1 MYSTVLPI
9 LIVAISVNVVIILCS
24 NHSVNTF
31 ESVSD
36 DSITCAPWH
45 YIDPSNRMCKY
56 CVSKTSLIK
65 CTDEGTLLRIGYC
78 TTYTAGEGV
87 SMARC
92 PYLKMKTLRHAYIT
106 ARNDPLYII
115 LPDNISELN
124 DYMCGPMNRKGFL
137 CSECIDG
144 FSPSFT
150 SPDYMACSN
159 CTALRYYGVPL
170 FILTEIFP
178 ITLFYLMFVLFQ
190 VNVTTSP
197 MTCYIFYSQIM
208 MLIAT
213 PSGKGLFQV
222 HNTYF
227 FQNNLDLATYTL
239 YGLWNLDFFRYSL
252 PSFCV
257 SSRLNHAN
265 IIILGCVSVF
275 YPLCL
280 ILLTIT
286 FVKLHDHNFKA
297 VVCLWRPFHKCFT
310 RIRRGWNTKSDIIN
324 VFATF
329 LLLSYNKLLYLM
341 ISITES
347 TRVYS
352 MNNDSGIVYTSG
364 LFPYTSLGV
373 LLNNDSEGKDRYL
386 ALSIALG
393 GLALIITLLP
403 VFLLVCYPIRL
414 FQRFLSKLKLNC
426 VFVNIFVEKFYSCYN
441 DGLDG
446 SRDMRSFAG
455 FYFLLRYMLGLVA
468 PLTHHL
474 NFLSSSLSFTS
485 QSLVCAA
492 VLISLT
498 RPYKRMY
505 MTVLDTLLLCLLAAI
520 FHLLSTDYTVP
531 TQGMITSVVILIPA
545 IVFWI
550 CFIYVATKRLTKLCI
565 TTWRR
570 RSIVQEVTRY
580 GTT

>member
-1 MYSTVLPI
+1 MYARAAVTTFLPI
-9 LIVAISVNVVIILCS
+9 VIVAVSINVVQVLCS
-24 NHSVNTF
+24 NHFNF
-31 ESVSD
+31 D

-45 YIDPSNRMCKY
+45 FINPSSGMCKC
-56 CVSKTSLIK
+56 CVSKKTLIK
-65 CTDEGTLLRIGYC
+65 CTDEGTLMRIGFC
-78 TTYTAGEGV
+78 TTYTEGEGV

-92 PYLKMKTLRHAYIT
+92 PYLKMKTLRHAYTI

-137 CSECIDG
+137 CSVCIDG

-159 CTALRYYGVPL
+159 CTASRYYGVPL
-170 FILTEIFP
+170 FILTEIVP

-213 PSGKGLFQV
+213 PSGKGSFQV

-239 YGLWNLDFFRYSL
+239 YGLWNLDFLRYSL
-252 PSFCV
+252 PPFCA
-257 SSRLNHAN
+257 SSRLNHTS
-265 IIILGCVSVF
+265 ITILGCVSVF

-329 LLLSYNKLLYLM
+329 LLISYNKLLHS
-341 ISITES
+341 IVNITEG

-352 MNNDSGIVYTSG
+352 MNNDSEIVYTGAFSYTDLNIFSSDNRKYHV
-364 LFPYTSLGV
+364 LFIT
-373 LLNNDSEGKDRYL
+373 L
-386 ALSIALG
+386 A
-393 GLALIITLLP
+393 GLALIVTLLP
-403 VFLLVCYPIRL
+403 VFFLMCYPIRL
-414 FQRFLSKLKLNC
+414 FRRFLSKLRLDC
-426 VFVNIFVEKFYSCYN
+426 VSVNIFVEKFYSCYK
-441 DGLDG
+441 DGLHG

-455 FYFLLRYMLGLVA
+455 FYFLLQYMLRLAV
-468 PLTHHL
+468 LLKRHL
-474 NFLSSSLSFTS
+474 NLFSSRLSYTITSL
-485 QSLVCAA
+485 CAA

-505 MTVLDTLLLCLLAAI
+505 MTVLDTLLLCLLAVV
-520 FHLLSTDYTVP
+520 FYFLSTDYMNP

-550 CFIYVATKRLTKLCI
+550 CIIFVVARRLTKLCI

-570 RSIVQEVTRY
+570 RGIVQEVTRY